1 MEEIER
7 YIYPAVLTFEPGQE
21 ISVVFPDL
29 GVATSGEDE
38 NDALA
43 SACELLGIT
52 MTGLEED
59 HAPIPAPTPLAELET
74 KPNER
79 SVLMDVYMPPLR
91 KAARNRPVECTVEIP
106 AWLDEMAQNA
116 HIDLSKVLEGALKQ
130 RLHI

>member
-7 YIYPAVLTFEPGQE
+7 CIYPAVLTFEPGQE

-43 SACELLGIT
+43 FACELLEIT

-59 HAPIPAPTPLAELET
+59 HAPIPAPTPLAELKI

-79 SVLMDVYMPPLR
+79 AVRIDVSMPPLR

-106 AWLDEMAQNA
+106 VWLDEMAQKA
-116 HIDLSKVLEGALKQ
+116 HIDLSKVLEDALKQ